1 VFTRSAA
8 DHEAFLHTWYG
19 KNTYTSYPDFP
30 RKIYRITNSTIG
42 GFPVTVTAAQ
52 AVYNAFIEK
61 LAGFLAANV
70 TDLDP
75 TALWRAQSPVPEQE
89 LLVYTN
95 MVSHRFFSLLMIED
109 ASPG

>member
-1 VFTRSAA
+1 
-8 DHEAFLHTWYG
+8 LHTWYG

-52 AVYNAFIEK
+52 AGYNAFIEK